1 MSVKPT
7 LLAALL
13 SCGPF
18 SALAQQGQPDIE
30 LDSKWVNGTSLEISA
45 AKRPVGSYTLLLR
58 FTQRENTR
66 QTPTYKTVMR
76 GSSQKLLTVAPINAE
91 QPVSCRYSYSYIRGY
106 HSPKLDST
114 FVYRLP
120 YSTSKEPVMAA
131 ELFNLTERYLEGK
144 PVRGWKSWQFN
155 LSEGDTVFA
164 MRKGLVVEVHDGE
177 EPAQAG
183 LQSTYRTKNNHVL
196 IEQPDGTLCQYSVL
210 ENGSITVR
218 PGDIVYPGTP
228 IAKAGTYY
236 ENGEYQVRTLVYFPE
251 ENKNYHEGDPQ
262 NGSVFEWVYYDP
274 WFATQD
280 GHTRL
285 RNRTAYKAVTT
296 PELVQKEMTKK
307 EIKQSAAR

>member
-1 MSVKPT
+1 MSAKPI

-13 SCGPF
+13 SCGPL
-18 SALAQQGQPDIE
+18 SAFAQKGQPDIE
-30 LDSKWVNGTSLEISA
+30 VDSKWAGTSLEISA
-45 AKRPVGSYTLLLR
+45 AKRPVGSYTVLLR

-76 GSSQKLLTVAPINAE
+76 GSNQKLLTVAPINAE
-91 QPVSCRYSYSYIRGY
+91 QPVNCQFSYSYIRGY
-106 HSPKLDST
+106 HNPKLDST

-120 YSTSKEPVMAA
+120 YSTSRNPVMAV
-131 ELFNLTERYLEGK
+131 ELFNLNERYLEGK
-144 PVRGWKSWQFN
+144 PVRGWKSWQF
-155 LSEGDTVFA
+155 LLDEGDTVFA

-183 LQSTYRTKNNHVL
+183 LQSTYRTKNNHIL

-210 ENGSITVR
+210 ENGSITVK
-218 PGDIVYPGTP
+218 PGDAVYPGTP

-236 ENGEYQVRTLVYFPE
+236 EGGEYQVRTLVYFPD
-251 ENKNYHEGDPQ
+251 ENKSFREGDPQ

-280 GHTRL
+280 GNTRL
-285 RNRTAYKAVTT
+285 CNRTAYKAFTT

-307 EIKQSAAR
+307 EIKQSAAQ